1 MTDLEKRIS
10 DMETILLKLLE
21 KEPSALQ
28 RIWTWCKPYLV
39 PFILGMILGGLT
51 FGGCG
56 KIPTLFNTLTT
67 IEKQAALGGA
77 AIPFPSGNPLPSPS
91 PLPPGDSTAESTASS
106 LMSTSAEP
114 SPSSP
119 QADGGKTKL
128 TRSFRPLIRRIR

>member
-1 MTDLEKRIS
+1 MTDLEKRLS
-10 DMETILLKLLE
+10 DIETVLRILTE
-21 KEPSALQ
+21 KKPSALQ
-28 RIWTWCKPYLV
+28 KIWTWCKPYLV
-39 PFILGMILGGLT
+39 PFILGMIVGGLT
-51 FGGCG
+51 FGGQWQL
-56 KIPTLFNTLTT
+56 PNVVQN